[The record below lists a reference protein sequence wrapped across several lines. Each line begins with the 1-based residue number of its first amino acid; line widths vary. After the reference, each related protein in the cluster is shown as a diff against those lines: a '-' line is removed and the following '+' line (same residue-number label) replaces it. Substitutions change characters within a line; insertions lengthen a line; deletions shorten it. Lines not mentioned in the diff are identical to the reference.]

1 MLHQSVT
8 THYRTCVELCSGAG
22 GQALGLEQA
31 GFAHQAL
38 VDLDRD
44 ACQTLRQNR
53 PDWNVV
59 QADVRSA
66 ECVQAATL
74 ARPCLLAAGVPCPPF
89 SIAGHQLGL
98 RDERDLIPAALDLIT
113 TVRPRAILLE
123 NVKGLLQEKFSAY
136 RAAILS
142 TLSDLGYTAEW
153 RLLYARDFGVPQLRP
168 RAVLVGLE
176 ARSFSHFR
184 WPAGF
189 TCAAQAVHVGDVLR
203 ESMASGG
210 WKLADAWA
218 SQAQRIAPTLCGGS
232 RKHGGPD
239 LGPSRARQAW
249 AQMGVNG
256 SSVADEPPA
265 PHDQLPVRL
274 TATQLALLQG
284 FPSDWTFAGGKTSI
298 CRQVGNAFPPPVA
311 RAVGQAIAEALDQT
325 DTSARNTNTPHNG
338 RKGDIASGMIR
349 LPSPCTKPGA
359 NASAGTS

>member
-1 MLHQSVT
+1 MLHQPVGTS
-8 THYRTCVELCSGAG
+8 YRTCVELCSGAG

-38 VDLDRD
+38 IELDRD

-59 QADVRSA
+59 QADVRSS
-66 ECVQAATL
+66 ECVRAATR
-74 ARPCLLAAGVPCPPF
+74 ARPCLLSAGVPCPPF
-89 SIAGHQLGL
+89 SIAGRQQGL
-98 RDERDLIPAALDLIT
+98 CDERDLIPAALALVAA
-113 TVRPRAILLE
+113 VRPRAILLE

-136 RAAILS
+136 RADILG
-142 TLSDLGYTAEW
+142 TLSSLGYTAEW

-176 ARSFSHFR
+176 EQYIPHFR
-184 WPAGF
+184 WPAG
-189 TCAAQAVHVGDVLR
+189 TNLDTEAVHVGDVLR
-203 ESMASGG
+203 ESMASKG
-210 WKLADAWA
+210 WNLADAWA

-239 LGPSRARQAW
+239 LGPSRARRAW
-249 AQMGVNG
+249 AEMGVNG

-284 FPSDWTFAGGKTSI
+284 FPPDWTFAGGKTSV

-325 DTSARNTNTPHNG
+325 DISDRSTGTPHNG
-338 RKGDIASGMIR
+338 MKGVTDSGTTR
-349 LPSPCTKPGA
+349 LPSPFIRP
-359 NASAGTS
+359 GTSASPGTE